1 VELAIYTKHY
11 WWTRSFFEQ
20 LGGITEREEATFVMA
35 HFLVPHDPYVFN
47 ADGSFT
53 SDRNIDENTGYV
65 NQVQFVN
72 REILETI
79 DEILEKSPAPPVIIM
94 QGDHGWPWT
103 SPEERLAILNAY
115 YLPGGGNDLLYE
127 TISPINSFRLAAN
140 EYLGYDYELLE
151 DASYFSPEGEMNDL
165 SVFPNSCSAQ

>member
-1 VELAIYTKHY
+1 
-11 WWTRSFFEQ
+11 
-20 LGGITEREEATFVMA
+20 
-35 HFLVPHDPYVFN
+35 VPHDPYVFN

-127 TISPINSFRLAAN
+127 TISPVNSFRLAAN
-140 EYLGYDYELLE
+140 EYLGYSFELL
-151 DASYFSPEGEMNDL
+151 DDTSYFSPEGEMNDL
-165 SVFPNSCSAQ
+165 SVFPNTCSAQ